1 VKRDHVIT
9 LLKQHEPEFR
19 DAGIGAL
26 FLFGSVARDRA
37 HDASDVDVF
46 FDLARPQ
53 GFTLFD
59 LVALQ
64 DRMQEILGAKV
75 DVMTRS
81 GIHPRRRLRIEA
93 DAVRVF

>member
-1 VKRDHVIT
+1 MKRDQVIT

-19 DAGIGAL
+19 DAGVGGL
-26 FLFGSVARDRA
+26 FLFGSVARDQAR
-37 HDASDVDVF
+37 DTSDIDVF

-53 GFTLFD
+53 GFSLFD

-64 DRMQEILGAKV
+64 ERMQQILGVKV
-75 DVMTRS
+75 DLMTRS
-81 GIHPRRRLRIEA
+81 AIHPRRRSRIEA